1 MHERGETVPTP
12 KDAPIIEL
20 DEAFWR
26 NAELLMPGDR
36 PKTSLHLRLD
46 HDVADWFKR
55 QGKGHLTR
63 MNAVLRAYY
72 EANKGKKKK
81 AS

>member
-12 KDAPIIEL
+12 KDAPTIEL
-20 DEAFWR
+20 NETFWR

-36 PKTSLHLRLD
+36 PKTSLHLRVD

-55 QGKGHLTR
+55 QGKGHLSR
-63 MNAVLRAYY
+63 MNAVLRAYF
-72 EANKGKKKK
+72 EANKGKKK